1 MPTIMTGDE
10 HNSFVSFSAVCTP
23 RWAYWGGDTK
33 STNYTIYYI
42 NKDLYRHGQSDD
54 GIVHIIQ
61 VSMLASAPRE
71 INHSTRSS
79 YPGDARVP
87 HKEVRDARFR
97 EEEKKIL
104 YD

>member
-1 MPTIMTGDE
+1 MNITRSLVFRLYVLHAGRIGVGTQKAQTTQYIISIKICIDMGSLMT
-10 HNSFVSFSAVCTP
+10 
-23 RWAYWGGDTK
+23 
-33 STNYTIYYI
+33 
-42 NKDLYRHGQSDD
+42 